1 MLSWFPRIWIRIQD
15 QQNLNEAANLT
26 RTFGTREHPD
36 QLRDLICISCMRFSY
51 IKCNSCVSFLVAL
64 IQKQSIVNCGV
75 GLSEN
80 SKVASASK
88 HEKMSANKVLYNNVK
103 RSPMKYI
110 FNKNHPI
117 LQVVVLFYSSE
128 VG

>member
-110 FNKNHPI
+110 FNKKPPHSASSCF
-117 LQVVVLFYSSE
+117 VLFF
-128 VG
+128 